1 MARAGEVHSIRL
13 PTGTARE
20 LKDLTGE
27 RVSTKCRE
35 LLLAYVSRVKMEQK
49 A

>member
-1 MARAGEVHSIRL
+1 MPAKAGEVHSIRL

-27 RVSTKCRE
+27 KVSTKARE
-35 LLLAYVSRVKMEQK
+35 LLLAYIARAKMEQK
-49 A
+49 